1 VNVAGAGIVAG
12 SDKAADAGRLIEF
25 LLNDESQHYFAEK
38 TFELPVVPT
47 VKADPA
53 LPQIT
58 SLAKPEV
65 ELSKLDDAKGTIDLL
80 TRLQIL

>member
-1 VNVAGAGIVAG
+1 MVQN
-12 SDKAADAGRLIEF
+12 
-25 LLNDESQHYFAEK
+25 
-38 TFELPVVPT
+38 

>member
-1 VNVAGAGIVAG
+1 MVAGTK
-12 SDKAADAGRLIEF
+12 KAAEGARLLDF

-38 TFELPVVPT
+38 TFELPVVAT

-53 LPQIT
+53 LPQIST
-58 SLAKPEV
+58 LAKPEV
-65 ELSKLDDAKGTIDLL
+65 ELAKLDDARGTIDLL